1 MEGEPQA
8 KTARGDISTK
18 YAQNSDAYRATKNP
32 ELVKKRDNEEDFEI
46 KDLKRKVYTASSYKL
61 PAPKPYIEQPTIT
74 LRSLMP
80 GDSKDADPEDRRL
93 DMSFKT
99 EKVEFL
105 LVARPITD
113 REIKEGC
120 IVESVNESAWDIPEA
135 EDFED
140 AMGKATNML
149 CTGNKHLIHQVY
161 IQRHGNESHTTTIP
175 NANLYITQ
183 VTWSSVASQ
192 TGIGA
197 FSMRTDNMEAI

>member
-1 MEGEPQA
+1 
-8 KTARGDISTK
+8 
-18 YAQNSDAYRATKNP
+18 
-32 ELVKKRDNEEDFEI
+32 
-46 KDLKRKVYTASSYKL
+46 
-61 PAPKPYIEQPTIT
+61 
-74 LRSLMP
+74 MP

-120 IVESVNESAWDIPEA
+120 IVESVNESAWDIQEA

-161 IQRHGNESHTTTIP
+161 IQRHGYEAHTTTVP
-175 NANLYITQ
+175 NANLYYPGILVLGGIPNQNRCLQHAHGQYGSDRDT
-183 VTWSSVASQ
+183 SVGDQ
-192 TGIGA
+192 KPGL
-197 FSMRTDNMEAI
+197 RVQLLRKLP